1 MGYRSILAVYSG
13 EANGLAG
20 IETARVMQQ
29 RWDLHVTGLAWHGLS
44 MLQRSWRGRGVFPQ
58 DIEQMLAD
66 RDAGAVSQIR
76 TRFLEAMREAGAG
89 DKAAFLEVEGD
100 TSVSLA
106 ETARGFDLAIMGRR
120 SNEAGRGHFSARPD
134 VVALRSGRPV
144 IVTPP
149 SRGLKAIPERVVVGW
164 DGKRNSARAAMDA
177 LPFLTA
183 AAETVLL
190 SVGEAPEEQ
199 AGADLATLLRRH
211 GAQVRSEIRPS
222 ARGGAGPA
230 LLKAAQDLEA
240 GLLVVGAY
248 EHSKF
253 HEDLLGGVTN
263 HLLEKAHLPVLMSH

>member
-13 EANGLAG
+13 QANGLAG
-20 IETARVMQQ
+20 VETARTLHQ
-29 RWDLHVTGLAWHGLS
+29 RWGIHVTGLAWHGLS
-44 MLQRSWRGRGVFPQ
+44 LLQKRGRGVFPQ
-58 DIEQMLAD
+58 DVEQMLAD
-66 RDAGAVSQIR
+66 RDAATVAQIR
-76 TRFLEAMREAGAG
+76 SRFLTAMREAGAG

-106 ETARGFDLAIMGRR
+106 ETVRGFDLVIMGRR
-120 SNEAGRGHFSARPD
+120 SNEAGQGHFSARPD

-149 SRGLKAIPERVVVGW
+149 NRGLNAIPERVVVGW
-164 DGKRNSARAAMDA
+164 DGKRNSARAALDA

-183 AAETVLL
+183 AAETVLV
-190 SVGEAPEEQ
+190 SVGAAPAEP
-199 AGADLATLLRRH
+199 AGAELAELLRRH
-211 GAQVRSEIRPS
+211 GAQVRSEVRPS
-222 ARGGAGPA
+222 GRGGAGPA
-230 LLKAAQDLEA
+230 LLKAAQDLGA

-253 HEDLLGGVTN
+253 HEDLMGGATS